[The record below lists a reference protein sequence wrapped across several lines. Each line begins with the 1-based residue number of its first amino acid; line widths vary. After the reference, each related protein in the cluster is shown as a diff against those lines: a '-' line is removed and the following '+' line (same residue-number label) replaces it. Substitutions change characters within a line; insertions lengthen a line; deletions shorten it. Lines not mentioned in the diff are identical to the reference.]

1 MNALGDNIKGSIN
14 RNTEVI
20 RSVENP
26 FSNVGGLAVLFGNI
40 APDGSIVKTAAVSSK
55 MLKHKGPALIY
66 ESQDQA
72 VESILNNKVKPGD
85 VVVIRYEG
93 PKGGPGMPEM
103 LSPTSAI
110 MGMGLG
116 SSVAL
121 ITDGRFSGGTR
132 GACIGHISPEAAS
145 GGPIAIINNGDLI
158 EIDIN
163 EKTINLLVP
172 KKEIERRLSKLPKFE
187 LKIKKGYLGRYS
199 KMVTSANKG
208 AVLK

>member
-1 MNALGDNIKGSIN
+1 MYTLGDNIKDSIN
-14 RNTEVI
+14 RNPEVI
-20 RSVENP
+20 RSVKNP
-26 FSNVGGLAVLFGNI
+26 FSLEGGLAVLFGNI
-40 APDGSIVKTAAVSSK
+40 APKGSIVKTGAVNSK
-55 MLKHKGPALIY
+55 MLRHKGPAKIF

-72 VESILNNKVKPGD
+72 VEGILNNDVKSGD
-85 VVVIRYEG
+85 IVVIRYEG

-145 GGPIAIINNGDLI
+145 GGPIAIINEGDLI

-163 EKTINLLVP
+163 KKSINLLIP
-172 KKEIERRLSKLPKFE
+172 GKELEDRLIKLPKFE
-187 LKIKKGYLGRYS
+187 QKIKKGYLGRYS
-199 KMVTSANKG
+199 KMVSSADKG
-208 AVLK
+208 AVLT